1 MRKKL
6 VVLIVV
12 AAAASALLA
21 VSGGATTSAPRQ
33 TMVMAVQEVPTTLDP
48 STYQASA
55 LPVLQAVLDP
65 YFFYAVHHVAGSD
78 APVFNPRK
86 LVLGLVSSWKLST
99 SGKYLQ
105 ITLRKG
111 VKSPYGHTLST
122 ADVQWT
128 VQRNIAT
135 KSLGGA
141 FAFGQ
146 AGIDLSNPI
155 TVVDNRTFRW
165 NLTRI
170 SPNLL
175 KVLVFHWEAPFDS
188 TEAKAHATASD
199 QWATQWLATHSAGFG
214 AYNVTSFSPG
224 QSVTLAANPHY
235 WAGKPGFK
243 SIVIRAVPD
252 PGNRQ
257 ALVQQ
262 GSVQL
267 VPDLP
272 RLQWIKLAGK
282 KGVKREIARSS
293 RMLYLVMND
302 HSKPFDDPRVRQ
314 AIAWALPYTT
324 INKRAY
330 GDTATIS
337 HGPISPILQYYLPKL
352 WPYST
357 NAAKAKALLAAAGY
371 STGFSI
377 NLRYDLAN
385 PGPENEQTALI
396 IREALAK
403 VGINVQLT
411 QEPSDAT
418 FYAEMLAHKVQFG
431 LTSTAPFVPD
441 AGYQLAN
448 TGVCTGASNFAGFC
462 NSSFDSYV
470 NTANSTTD
478 GSKRLSAIAAGQ
490 GIWAQDVPMIPIL
503 TPNYGIA
510 EDPKLTGFVSSQT
523 GFPYLRYLKALP

>member
-1 MRKKL
+1 MRTKFVML
-6 VVLIVV
+6 VML
-12 AAAASALLA
+12 AAAASASLA
-21 VSGGATTSAPRQ
+21 VSGSASTSAVRQ
-33 TMVMAVQEVPTTLDP
+33 TMVIAVQEVPTTLDP

-55 LPVLQAVLDP
+55 LMVLQAVQDP
-65 YFFYAVHHVAGSD
+65 YFFYAPRRVAGSD
-78 APVFNPRK
+78 TKVFNPRK
-86 LVLGLVSSWKLST
+86 LVLGLVSSWKLS
-99 SGKYLQ
+99 SSEKYLQ

-111 VKSPYGHTLST
+111 VKSPYGNTLTT

-155 TVVDNRTFRW
+155 TIVDSQTFRW
-165 NLTRI
+165 NLTRL

-188 TEAKAHATASD
+188 TEAKKHATSGD
-199 QWATQWLATHSAGFG
+199 PWAAQWLATNSAGFG
-214 AYNVTSFSPG
+214 AYNVTSFTPG
-224 QSVTLAANPHY
+224 QSVTFAANPNY
-235 WAGKPGFK
+235 WAGKVAFK

-272 RLQWIKLAGK
+272 RLQWIKLASDK
-282 KGVKREIARSS
+282 RVKREIARSS
-293 RMLYLVMND
+293 RMLYLVMNNR
-302 HSKPFDDPRVRQ
+302 SKPFDDPRVRQ
-314 AIAWALPYTT
+314 AVAWALPYTT
-324 INKRAY
+324 INQRAY
-330 GDTATIS
+330 GNTATIS
-337 HGPISPILQYYLPKL
+337 RGPISPILQYYLPKL
-352 WPYST
+352 WPYAT
-357 NAAKAKALLAAAGY
+357 NVAKAKSLLAAAGY
-371 STGFSI
+371 PNGFTVS
-377 NLRYDLAN
+377 LRYSLAN
-385 PGPENEQTALI
+385 PGPENEQTAII
-396 IREALAK
+396 IRDGLAK

-418 FYAEMLAHKVQFG
+418 FYAEMLARKVQVG

-448 TGVCTGASNFAGFC
+448 TGLCAGASNFADYC

-470 NTANSTTD
+470 NTANATTSP
-478 GSKRLSAIAAGQ
+478 GKRLSTIAAGQ
-490 GIWAQDVPMIPIL
+490 GLWARDIPMIPIL
-503 TPNYGIA
+503 TPNYGIV
-510 EDPKLTGFVSSQT
+510 EDPKLTGFVGSQT
-523 GFPYLRYLKALP
+523 GYPYLRYLKAVP